1 MKKQVG
7 AAEIDPANRTATAYV
22 SRSTDLQ
29 NVPVKEL
36 KLGPAGITTY
46 SPEIEGTTSFETVRL
61 VDVTAHGRTEQWRL
75 RVVPTDVTVRITQC
89 DAWARIAWLAADG
102 LSDTEMGFVY
112 RRKGDTEWLAVPDVE
127 IEGGTFRAKLAGLD
141 PETTYELKAF
151 SDTDRSNVREFT
163 TEAALQLPNAGFET
177 WSTDRSDI
185 LYPYAADAP
194 LAEQFWGSGNPGSM
208 TLKKLV
214 TTNEKDPRPGS
225 EGQYCAQ
232 LKSQYVAFLGVG
244 KFAAGNLFSGHYAET
259 KGTDGIVNFSQPFTS
274 RPVALHGWVKYNR
287 GKMDAEYGGTEQSPV
302 QVYTRDTK
310 TFFDPEGKDVIAY
323 GEVVFTTSVD
333 EWREF
338 TVKLD
343 YTATDV
349 VPTHLMIVCSA
360 SRYGDYFT
368 GSSDSVMWVDDFEL
382 VYE

>member
-1 MKKQVG
+1 MLF
-7 AAEIDPANRTATAYV
+7 
-22 SRSTDLQ
+22 RS
-29 NVPVKEL
+29 
-36 KLGPAGITTY
+36 
-46 SPEIEGTTSFETVRL
+46 
-61 VDVTAHGRTEQWRL
+61 
-75 RVVPTDVTVRITQC
+75 
-89 DAWARIAWLAADG
+89 
-102 LSDTEMGFVY
+102 
-112 RRKGDTEWLAVPDVE
+112 
-127 IEGGTFRAKLAGLD
+127 
-141 PETTYELKAF
+141 
-151 SDTDRSNVREFT
+151 
-163 TEAALQLPNAGFET
+163 
-177 WSTDRSDI
+177 
-185 LYPYAADAP
+185 
-194 LAEQFWGSGNPGSM
+194 
-208 TLKKLV
+208 
-214 TTNEKDPRPGS
+214 
-225 EGQYCAQ
+225 
-232 LKSQYVAFLGVG
+232 
-244 KFAAGNLFSGHYAET
+244 
-259 KGTDGIVNFSQPFTS
+259 DGIVNFSQPFTS

-287 GKMDAEYGGTEQSPV
+287 GKMDYIKGSPVGMSFAKGDPDEGIIYMALGRWTAAEYGGTEQSPV

>member
-1 MKKQVG
+1 M
-7 AAEIDPANRTATAYV
+7 
-22 SRSTDLQ
+22 
-29 NVPVKEL
+29 
-36 KLGPAGITTY
+36 
-46 SPEIEGTTSFETVRL
+46 
-61 VDVTAHGRTEQWRL
+61 
-75 RVVPTDVTVRITQC
+75 
-89 DAWARIAWLAADG
+89 
-102 LSDTEMGFVY
+102 
-112 RRKGDTEWLAVPDVE
+112 
-127 IEGGTFRAKLAGLD
+127 
-141 PETTYELKAF
+141 
-151 SDTDRSNVREFT
+151 REFT

-287 GKMDAEYGGTEQSPV
+287 GKMDYIKGSPMGMSFAKGDPDEGIIYMALGRWTAAEYGGTEQSPV

>member
-1 MKKQVG
+1 MEHWD
-7 AAEIDPANRTATAYV
+7 A
-22 SRSTDLQ
+22 
-29 NVPVKEL
+29 
-36 KLGPAGITTY
+36 
-46 SPEIEGTTSFETVRL
+46 
-61 VDVTAHGRTEQWRL
+61 L
-75 RVVPTDVTVRITQC
+75 RP
-89 DAWARIAWLAADG
+89 
-102 LSDTEMGFVY
+102 
-112 RRKGDTEWLAVPDVE
+112 
-127 IEGGTFRAKLAGLD
+127 
-141 PETTYELKAF
+141 
-151 SDTDRSNVREFT
+151 
-163 TEAALQLPNAGFET
+163 
-177 WSTDRSDI
+177 
-185 LYPYAADAP
+185 AADAP

-287 GKMDAEYGGTEQSPV
+287 GKMDYIKGSPVGMSFAKGDPDEGIIYMALGRWTAAEYGGTEQSPV

>member
-1 MKKQVG
+1 M
-7 AAEIDPANRTATAYV
+7 
-22 SRSTDLQ
+22 
-29 NVPVKEL
+29 
-36 KLGPAGITTY
+36 
-46 SPEIEGTTSFETVRL
+46 
-61 VDVTAHGRTEQWRL
+61 
-75 RVVPTDVTVRITQC
+75 PTDVTVSITQC

-141 PETTYELKAF
+141 PETTYELRAF
-151 SDTDRSNVREFT
+151 SDTDSCDMREFT
-163 TEAALQLPNAGFET
+163 TEAAPQLPNAGFET

-287 GKMDAEYGGTEQSPV
+287 GKMDYIKGSPVGMSFAKGDPDEGIIYMALGRWTAAEYGGTEQSPV

-323 GEVVFTTSVD
+323 GEMVFTTSVD